1 MGLYII
7 VKCFFL
13 INWFYLIC
21 VYRCVIINGLNKYL
35 LYIFIFSEC
44 VSLDVSKEL
53 LIL

>member
-1 MGLYII
+1 MDLCII

-13 INWFYLIC
+13 ISWFYLIY
-21 VYRCVIINGLNKYL
+21 VYRCVIINGIYNYL